1 MGLVSALS
9 KNLSRKTSVTGA
21 LLLCGAAL
29 AMLLESARFLVV
41 DRPMVS
47 DAILVLGG
55 GSELRT
61 AKAVQ
66 LLHAG
71 YGKRILIDSEDST
84 PYLGLTEADRLKIF
98 VERAFPKAAN
108 QIQLCPG
115 RGDSTQSEV
124 ADVRACLHQSNIR
137 KVLVVTSD
145 YHTRRALWTLNRYL
159 SQYHWSVAAVSD
171 ESTFDIHWW
180 KQSRWTMTNLTE
192 LQKLLWWEVVDR
204 WRHPGLN
211 GRVIENYSSPLAS
224 SYSPQH

>member
-1 MGLVSALS
+1 VGLVSALS

-55 GSELRT
+55 GPELRT

-66 LLHAG
+66 LLRAG

-98 VERAFPKAAN
+98 VERAFPKPPTKSNSVPDAAIPPS
-108 QIQLCPG
+108 QKWLTCVLACTSPTSARCWWSPPTITPG
-115 RGDSTQSEV
+115 V
-124 ADVRACLHQSNIR
+124 P
-137 KVLVVTSD
+137 
-145 YHTRRALWTLNRYL
+145 Y
-159 SQYHWSVAAVSD
+159 
-171 ESTFDIHWW
+171 
-180 KQSRWTMTNLTE
+180 
-192 LQKLLWWEVVDR
+192 
-204 WRHPGLN
+204 
-211 GRVIENYSSPLAS
+211 
-224 SYSPQH
+224 